1 MSWCLLHKYL
11 HQISHYLVCHLRHH
25 WCHWL
30 SEGDIA
36 GPLTLWT
43 TRSSLLHRLEVSFGI
58 SGSARSSPTHCNLL
72 LLVAVYLLRRDCCG
86 VPQRSVLGPLL
97 FALYSVDVFRL
108 QLSMK
113 SVSMPMPAT
122 YRLTLAVLRLNRV
135 LLPVASWH
143 VLLIQT
149 NGCHLISLNAGKT

>member
-1 MSWCLLHKYL
+1 MDHEILPPASSGGVIR
-11 HQISHYLVCHLRHH
+11 HQ
-25 WCHWL
+25 WL
-30 SEGDIA
+30 SSF
-36 GPLTLWT
+36 LTDTLQSAAFGGSIST
-43 TRSSLLHRLEVSFGI
+43 PQRLL
-58 SGSARSSPTHCNLL
+58 
-72 LLVAVYLLRRDCCG
+72 CG

-122 YRLTLAVLRLNRV
+122 YRLTLAVLRLSRV

-143 VLLIQT
+143 VLLIQKWVSS
-149 NGCHLISLNAGKT
+149 NQLECWKDLIHLARHKSATGEGRHVASAT